1 VEVIIMSDMK
11 HVVSWVP
18 ENSTI
23 VLDRGGS
30 KERLILQRRGFWD
43 GFFPEI
49 ISNLG
54 EDGVSVVMRA
64 LVKSLG
70 LADVLSDK
78 PTFRTLIQ
86 CFDYRVLPIDKG
98 KCVVDPTVTWARDDR
113 EIAVFGDTIWIL
125 EDILTIQHF
134 KKVLGEVLSENGANA
149 IIRNICRKG
158 GIVVGDTALINYGW
172 KNVEEAMASQDEKV
186 FKYTFRVA
194 GWSVA
199 RSVFQKG
206 PDGNYMLLA
215 RCDNTFESEG
225 IKSDS
230 PVCTILRN
238 YMEGFYEGVLSKLAD
253 KSVEC
258 REVKCRSKGDAYCAF
273 AFRMKE
279 KKAGPL
285 DWDGLAGEW
294 KALDSMVA

>member
-1 VEVIIMSDMK
+1 MEVVVMSETK
-11 HVVSWVP
+11 HVVSWNP
-18 ENSTI
+18 EKGTI
-23 VLDRGGS
+23 TLDHGGAQ
-30 KERLILQRRGFWD
+30 ERLILQRRGFWD

-49 ISNLG
+49 VSNLG

-70 LADVLSDK
+70 LSEALAEK
-78 PTFRTLIQ
+78 PTFKTMIQ
-86 CFDYRVLPIDKG
+86 CFDHRVLPVDKG
-98 KCVVDPTVTWARDDR
+98 KCAIDPTVSWPGDNR
-113 EIAVFGDTIWIL
+113 EIEVFGSTIWIL
-125 EDILTIQHF
+125 EDVLTIQHF
-134 KKVLGEVLSENGANA
+134 KKVLADVLSDNGANA

-158 GIVVGDTALINYGW
+158 GIGVGDTALKNYQW
-172 KNVEEAMASQDEKV
+172 KDIEQAMASQDEKV
-186 FKYTFRVA
+186 FKYTFRIA

-199 RSVFQKG
+199 RSSYQKG

-225 IKSDS
+225 VTSVVPACK
-230 PVCTILRN
+230 ILSN

-258 REVKCRSKGDAYCAF
+258 REVKCRSKGDGYCAF
-273 AFRMKE
+273 AFKTKE

-285 DWDGLAGEW
+285 DWNGLADEW
-294 KALDSMVA
+294 KALDSIML